1 VPGIEWVFHRAG
13 GLQRDTGSMSE
24 RCGVAPLPGEIEHGA
39 RIPEVGRSPGEA
51 PAGITFE
58 MYSRGTGVAG
68 VDGAAGER
76 ERGIGDGISH
86 SAIEEGDRDR
96 RKPEAATLFVRR
108 EGKGAGKRH
117 GDVKQ

>member
-1 VPGIEWVFHRAG
+1 
-13 GLQRDTGSMSE
+13 
-24 RCGVAPLPGEIEHGA
+24 
-39 RIPEVGRSPGEA
+39 
-51 PAGITFE
+51 

-76 ERGIGDGISH
+76 ERGIGDGISD

-117 GDVKQ
+117 GGVKQRRDRSGEHRKLMAHDSGRDPRGEPRMTAS